1 MIVSIISFTTVV
13 HILYYA
19 LIIGNIVSQPLE
31 IQDYKEDEMDR
42 LCSKHGWDEKCVHH
56 FGRKTWM

>member
-42 LCSKHGWDEKCVHH
+42 LCSKHG
-56 FGRKTWM
+56 